1 MRSHY
6 LVHFHNKGQSQRDI
20 IELQRGHPRWEGES
34 AYDGGQQ
41 HASVSSQKAAGN
53 ARAEA
58 SGADGGNH
66 LPSQFTR
73 LCFLPAFLSVSALEP
88 F

>member
-6 LVHFHNKGQSQRDI
+6 LVHFHNKGQSQSDI

-34 AYDGGQQ
+34 AYDGGR
-41 HASVSSQKAAGN
+41 HGSMSSPKAAGN

-58 SGADGGNH
+58 SEADGGDH

-73 LCFLPAFLSVSALEP
+73 LCFLPAFLLVSALEP